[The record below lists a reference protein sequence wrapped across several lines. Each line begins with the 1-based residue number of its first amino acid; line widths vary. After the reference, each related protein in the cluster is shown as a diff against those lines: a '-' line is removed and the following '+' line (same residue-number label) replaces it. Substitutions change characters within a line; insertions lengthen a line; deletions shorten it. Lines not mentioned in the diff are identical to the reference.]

1 MSVLWVSKIEGG
13 GNIVNLS
20 ELNVSIVSIQ
30 D

>member
-1 MSVLWVSKIEGG
+1 MPVLWVSKIEGG